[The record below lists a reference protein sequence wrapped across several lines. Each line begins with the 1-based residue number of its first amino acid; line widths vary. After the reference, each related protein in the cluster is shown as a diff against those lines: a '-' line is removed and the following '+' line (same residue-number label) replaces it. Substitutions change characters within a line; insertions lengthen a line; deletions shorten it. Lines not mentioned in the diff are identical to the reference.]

1 MKEFQQKMR
10 PQLSHFKDN
19 INSPNMK
26 KIAIIGAGGFGREVK
41 TLIDQINAVTPKY
54 EFIGYYDDGKEKGT
68 LINTFPVLGKVSDL
82 NSLTGEISVALALG
96 NPVYKKN
103 VVTLIDNQNISFETL
118 IHPSVIMGSDEVSI
132 GIGAVICAG
141 CILTCNISIK
151 DYVTLNLACTIG
163 HDTILENYVSLMP
176 AVNVSGEVVL
186 EEAVYVGTGAKI
198 INQVSI
204 GKNTTIG
211 AGAVVSKS
219 IPEHCTAVGIPAKPI
234 KFHS

>member
-1 MKEFQQKMR
+1 
-10 PQLSHFKDN
+10 
-19 INSPNMK
+19 MK

-41 TLIDQINAVTPKY
+41 MLIDQINAVSPKY
-54 EFIGYYDDGKEKGT
+54 DFIGYYDDGKEKGT
-68 LINTFPVLGKVSDL
+68 LVNGFPVLGKVSDL
-82 NSLTGEISVALALG
+82 NSVSDVISVALALG
-96 NPVYKKN
+96 NPAYKKN
-103 VVTLIDNQNISFETL
+103 VIALIENQNITFETL
-118 IHPSVIMGSDEVSI
+118 VHPSVLI
-132 GIGAVICAG
+132 GNDQVLIGKGTIICAG
-141 CILTCNISIK
+141 NIITCNILIK

-163 HDTILENYVSLMP
+163 HDTILENFVSLMP

-198 INQVSI
+198 INQVLV

-219 IPEHCTAVGIPAKPI
+219 IPENCTAVGIPAKPI

>member
-1 MKEFQQKMR
+1 
-10 PQLSHFKDN
+10 
-19 INSPNMK
+19 MK

-41 TLIDQINAVTPKY
+41 MLIDQINAVTPKY

-68 LINTFPVLGKVSDL
+68 LINDFSVLGKVSDL
-82 NSLTGEISVALALG
+82 NSVTEEISIALALG

-103 VVTLIDNQNISFETL
+103 VVSLIDNSKIIFETL
-118 IHPSVIMGSDEVSI
+118 IHPNVLIGNDEVSI
-132 GIGAVICAG
+132 GKGTVICAG
-141 CILTCNISIK
+141 NIITCNISIK

-163 HDTILENYVSLMP
+163 HDTILENFVSLMP
-176 AVNVSGEVVL
+176 AVSVSGEVVI

-198 INQVSI
+198 INQVSV

-219 IPEHCTAVGIPAKPI
+219 IPENCTAVGIPAKPI

>member
-1 MKEFQQKMR
+1 
-10 PQLSHFKDN
+10 
-19 INSPNMK
+19 MK

-41 TLIDQINAVTPKY
+41 MLIDQINAISPKY

-68 LINTFPVLGKVSDL
+68 LVNGFPVLGNVSDL
-82 NSLTGEISVALALG
+82 NAVAEVLFVALALG
-96 NPVYKKN
+96 NPVYKKS
-103 VVTLIDNQNISFETL
+103 VVALVENQNISFETL
-118 IHPSVIMGSDEVSI
+118 IHPSVLIGHDEVSI
-132 GIGAVICAG
+132 GKGTVICAG
-141 CILTCNISIK
+141 SILTCNISIK

-163 HDTILENYVSLMP
+163 HDTVLENFVSLMP

-198 INQVSI
+198 INQVLI

-219 IPEHCTAVGIPAKPI
+219 IPENCTAVGIPAKPI

>member
-1 MKEFQQKMR
+1 
-10 PQLSHFKDN
+10 
-19 INSPNMK
+19 MK

-41 TLIDQINAVTPKY
+41 MLIDQINVVSPKY
-54 EFIGYYDDGKEKGT
+54 TFIGYYDDGKEEGI
-68 LINTFPVLGKVSDL
+68 LINGFPVLGKVSDL
-82 NSLTGEISVALALG
+82 NTVSEEITVALALG

-103 VVTLIDNQNISFETL
+103 VVGLVENQNISFETL
-118 IHPSVIMGSDEVSI
+118 IHPSVLIGNDEVSI
-132 GIGAVICAG
+132 GKGTVICAG
-141 CILTCNISIK
+141 NIITCNISIK

-163 HDTILENYVSLMP
+163 HDTVLEDFVSLMP
-176 AVNVSGEVVL
+176 GVNISGEVVL

-198 INQVSI
+198 INRVSV

-219 IPEHCTAVGIPAKPI
+219 IPENCTAVGIPAKPI

>member
-1 MKEFQQKMR
+1 
-10 PQLSHFKDN
+10 
-19 INSPNMK
+19 MK

-41 TLIDQINAVTPKY
+41 TLIDQINAVSQKY

-68 LINTFPVLGKVSDL
+68 LINGFPVLGKVIDL
-82 NSLTGEISVALALG
+82 NSVSKAISVALALG
-96 NPVYKKN
+96 NPAYKKN
-103 VVTLIDNQNISFETL
+103 VVDLIDNPNISFETL
-118 IHPSVIMGSDEVSI
+118 IHPSVLIGNDDVSI
-132 GIGAVICAG
+132 GKGTVICAG
-141 CILTCNISIK
+141 NIITCNISIK

-163 HDTILENYVSLMP
+163 HDTILENFVSLMP

-198 INQVSI
+198 INQVSV

-219 IPEHCTAVGIPAKPI
+219 LPENCTAVGIPAKPI